1 MEIAPSLS
9 VRARKQGTEENPDEQ
24 SIAISQRFGAAVQ
37 GAIWTVALFDLYP
50 MPQWRGTIETRKE
63 QK

>member
-24 SIAISQRFGAAVQ
+24 SIAISRRFGAAVQ
-37 GAIWTVALFDLYP
+37 GAIWTAAPLDLYP
-50 MPQWRGTIETRKE
+50 SHGGEE
-63 QK
+63 Q